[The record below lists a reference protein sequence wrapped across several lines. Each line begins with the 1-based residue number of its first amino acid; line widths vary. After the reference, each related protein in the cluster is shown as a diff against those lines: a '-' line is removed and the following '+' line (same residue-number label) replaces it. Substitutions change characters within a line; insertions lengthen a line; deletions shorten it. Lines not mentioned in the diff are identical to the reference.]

1 VRQQL
6 QAALGRLEA
15 AQREVD
21 WVEIVREAAE
31 QDREADGVPQ
41 LLAQLAALL
50 QQWWQRPEQVAADR
64 LELAQAAATRSCA
77 YLRCANLGGQGGPAA
92 GQGAGSKK
100 CRVCRTYYCGEAC
113 SHADW
118 AAGGHRR
125 VCKALAA
132 ARQQR
137 EQEQQ
142 QVQE

>member
-1 VRQQL
+1 MLKTAAEHAVASICPGDASFTAGVRQQL

-92 GQGAGSKK
+92 GQGAGS
-100 CRVCRTYYCGEAC
+100 
-113 SHADW
+113 
-118 AAGGHRR
+118 
-125 VCKALAA
+125 
-132 ARQQR
+132 
-137 EQEQQ
+137 
-142 QVQE
+142 